1 MKYFTGLAI
10 FLISIVL
17 ISCGSNK
24 ENTSQQKSI
33 PSQKSLSDSELSS
46 WEITH
51 GIGPVKTKM
60 TLGKID
66 NSLALQGEKIFEM
79 KCTAC
84 HKMDERYV
92 GPPIRHITKNR
103 TPEYIMN
110 MILNPDEMVKKHPE
124 VKKLLA
130 EYLTPMTFQNVS
142 QEEARAILEYF
153 RLIAQ
158 EKNQSN

>member
-1 MKYFTGLAI
+1 MKNFVRLVMV
-10 FLISIVL
+10 FISIVL
-17 ISCGSNK
+17 ISCGSKQENNVQ
-24 ENTSQQKSI
+24 ETSTSGHNTS
-33 PSQKSLSDSELSS
+33 SDSELSS
-46 WEITH
+46 WEITY
-51 GIGPVKTKM
+51 GIGPVKNKI
-60 TLGKID
+60 TLGKI
-66 NSLALQGEKIFEM
+66 NSSLAAQGEKIFEM

-84 HKMDERYV
+84 HKLDERYV
-92 GPPIRHITKNR
+92 GPPIRNITKNR

-110 MILNPDEMVKKHPE
+110 MILNPDEMVKKHPD

-158 EKNQSN
+158 EKTQSN

>member
-1 MKYFTGLAI
+1 MNYFTVLVSV
-10 FLISIVL
+10 LISIIL

-24 ENTSQQKSI
+24 ENTSQETSS
-33 PSQKSLSDSELSS
+33 PSQKSLSDSNLSP

-51 GIGPVKTKM
+51 GIGPVKTRI
-60 TLGKID
+60 TLGEID
-66 NSLALQGEKIFEM
+66 KSLAVKGEKIFEM

-92 GPPIRHITKNR
+92 GPPIRHITQNR

-110 MILNPDEMVKKHPE
+110 MILNPDEMVKKHPD

-130 EYLTPMTFQNVS
+130 EYMTPMTFQNVS
-142 QEEARAILEYF
+142 PEQARAILEYF

>member
-1 MKYFTGLAI
+1 MKLRIGSILFFAGL
-10 FLISIVL
+10 FLL
-17 ISCGSNK
+17 SCGSDGEKISEEKSNVNK
-24 ENTSQQKSI
+24 QTTANPDLNT
-33 PSQKSLSDSELSS
+33 
-46 WEITH
+46 WEETH
-51 GIGPVKTKM
+51 GIGPVKKEM
-60 TLGKID
+60 TLGKV
-66 NSLALQGEKIFEM
+66 NKPLADKGEKIFEM

-84 HKMDERYV
+84 HKLDERYV
-92 GPPIRHITKNR
+92 GPPIREITKIR

-142 QEEARAILEYF
+142 EEDARAILEYF

-158 EKNQSN
+158 ENKSSN